1 MLWTTRSSCA
11 PDSLADKKKLP
22 MVTGTDKWQVDLNHE
37 TRGAVASGVSR
48 DAWMWASLRKVIHK
62 SEFVSR
68 VDSLYKPLVVVAQ
81 CGLLKDFRT
90 ATFLAYIR
98 AIWTIGFFEVNR

>member
-1 MLWTTRSSCA
+1 
-11 PDSLADKKKLP
+11 
-22 MVTGTDKWQVDLNHE
+22 MVTGSDKWQAVLNHE
-37 TRGAVASGVSR
+37 TRGVVASGASR

-81 CGLLKDFRT
+81 CGFLKNFWT